1 MDVTSVA
8 AYGTVLQN
16 AEIAQK
22 ADVAVA
28 KRAQDVQKI
37 LGEGAVQLIEESASI
52 SAERPPSSDATGQI
66 ISRYA

>member
-1 MDVTSVA
+1 MDLASVA
-8 AYGTVLQN
+8 AYGTVLNN

-28 KRAQDVQKI
+28 KRAQDVQQI
-37 LGEGAVQLIEESASI
+37 LGEGAVELIESSAATT
-52 SAERPPSSDATGQI
+52 AERPPSSDVTGQL